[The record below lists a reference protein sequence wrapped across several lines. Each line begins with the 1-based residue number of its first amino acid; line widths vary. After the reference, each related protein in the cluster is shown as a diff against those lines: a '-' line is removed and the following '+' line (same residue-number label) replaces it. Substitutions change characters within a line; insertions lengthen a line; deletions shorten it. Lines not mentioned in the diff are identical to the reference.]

1 MNEKSNKEFSENSNT
16 NSSQKFGAATN
27 SPFDFGNSS
36 TPPTDGTPSTCLAM
50 KAITEA
56 KARYSAPAGEVYIAF
71 GASFL
76 RPPAD
81 VSGNR
86 VLTSPLMTPEMRLK
100 QLELWDRCEAAL
112 VTVQH
117 AFETRPPKGR
127 SEMKKLFAPVD
138 TSMKRLLHISA
149 QLCREIEANKA
160 QYEAKGAPT
169 EQELV
174 DAYEAWQYERRK
186 ALGEPVLFRDGRLCF
201 EKSVFEAGYQPGPF
215 PGLDLYTRD
224 GKLVDRKAFDRW
236 LNDAKARRK
245 ETPDEGVGFFGCPV
259 CGLHAADMVWYYGRL
274 CGTHGS
280 ESYRERVKL
289 AQGMLHPQPTLNSA
303 LIRGMMLANNPLP
316 CMARD

>member
-16 NSSQKFGAATN
+16 KSSQKFGPASN
-27 SPFDFGNSS
+27 SPFASS
-36 TPPTDGTPSTCLAM
+36 GGSTSPTDGTPSTCLVM
-50 KAITEA
+50 KAAAEVKA
-56 KARYSAPAGEVYIAF
+56 KYSAPAGEVYIAF

-138 TSMKRLLHISA
+138 TAMKRLMHISA
-149 QLCREIEANKA
+149 QLCHEIEANKA
-160 QYEAKGAPT
+160 QYEAKGTPT

-201 EKSVFEAGYQPGPF
+201 EKSIFEAGYQPGPF
-215 PGLDLYTRD
+215 PGLWGYTQD
-224 GKLVDRKAFDRW
+224 GKPVDPKAFAKW
-236 LNDAKARRK
+236 LADGKTRRK
-245 ETPDEGVGFFGCPV
+245 EKPSEGVGFFGCPV
-259 CGLHAADMVWYYGRL
+259 CGPHAADMVWYYGSL
-274 CGTHGS
+274 CGTHGP

-289 AQGMLHPQPTLNSA
+289 ADGMLPPQPALNSA
-303 LIRGMMLANNPLP
+303 LIRGVLLTGHLLP
-316 CMARD
+316 CMAQD